1 MSSTNTS
8 HPGTILVVDDVP
20 ANVKVLMDFLTANN
34 FKVLTAKDGQAAIK
48 RAEYAKPDLILL
60 DVMMPIMDGYEAC
73 KVLKSQENTLDIPI
87 IFMTALADTTDKVK
101 GFELGASDY
110 ITKPF
115 QQEEVLA
122 RVNNH
127 LKIVMLQKQLQL
139 RNTELE
145 ALYLEQKQAR
155 QAAEAAS
162 KAKDTF
168 LANMSH
174 ELRTPLNAI
183 IGYGEIIH
191 EDAFELGFRDILT
204 DLDSIQFAAKQLL
217 DLINDVLDLAKIEA
231 EKMELQIDQVQICEF
246 IKNIVVLIQP
256 IIKKNN
262 NELIVTCSEEVGTM
276 QTDGKRVQQ
285 ILLNLLGNAAK
296 FTCDG
301 QVQLIAR
308 REGEQLF
315 FDVKDTGIGIAQEQL
330 ETIFLPFLQ
339 GDNSHT
345 RKYGGTGLGLAL
357 CQRICV
363 ILGGQIWVHSK
374 IGKGSQFTVEL
385 QAKIEELDV

>member
-1 MSSTNTS
+1 MSSTTEYV
-8 HPGTILVVDDVP
+8 GTILVVDDVP
-20 ANVKVLMDFLTANN
+20 ANVKVLMDFLTANG

-73 KVLKSQENTLDIPI
+73 KLLKSQQTTADIPI

-101 GFELGASDY
+101 GFALGASDY

-127 LKIVMLQKQLQL
+127 LKIVTLQKQLQS
-139 RNTELE
+139 RNMELE
-145 ALYLEQKQAR
+145 DLYLEQKQAR

-191 EDAFELGFRDILT
+191 EDAFELGFRDILG
-204 DLDSIQFAAKQLL
+204 DLDNIQLAAKQLL

-231 EKMELQIDQVQICEF
+231 EKMELEIKRVNICNFVRQIT
-246 IKNIVVLIQP
+246 VLIQP
-256 IIKKNN
+256 TMQKNN
-262 NELIVTCSEEVGTM
+262 NELFVVCPDDLGDV
-276 QTDGKRVQQ
+276 QTDTKRLQQ
-285 ILLNLLGNAAK
+285 ILLNLLANAAK
-296 FTCDG
+296 FTHDG
-301 QVQLIAR
+301 QVNLIVR

-315 FDVKDTGIGIAQEQL
+315 FDVKDTGIGIEQEKL
-330 ETIFLPFLQ
+330 EAIFQPFLQ

-357 CQRICV
+357 CQRICH
-363 ILGGQIWVHSK
+363 ILGGK
-374 IGKGSQFTVEL
+374 IRVSSELGKGSIFSIEL
-385 QAKIEELDV
+385 QTSIEQQTS

>member
-1 MSSTNTS
+1 MSSANTS
-8 HPGTILVVDDVP
+8 HLGTILVVDDVP
-20 ANVKVLMDFLTANN
+20 ANVKVLMDFLTANG

-60 DVMMPIMDGYEAC
+60 DVMMPVMDGYEAC
-73 KVLKSQENTLDIPI
+73 KVLKSQESTLDIPI
-87 IFMTALADTTDKVK
+87 VFMTALADTTDKVK

-127 LKIVMLQKQLQL
+127 LKIVTLQKQLQL

-145 ALYLEQKQAR
+145 SLYLEQKQAR

-191 EDAFELGFRDILT
+191 EDAFELGFRDILL
-204 DLDSIQFAAKQLL
+204 DLDNIQLAAKQLL

-231 EKMELQIDQVQICEF
+231 EKMELQIEEIEICEL
-246 IKNIVVLIQP
+246 IKNVVILIQP

-262 NELIVTCSEEVGTM
+262 NELFVACPEGLGII
-276 QTDGKRVQQ
+276 QTDRKRIQQ

-296 FTCDG
+296 FTNDG
-301 QVQLIAR
+301 HVHLIAR
-308 REGEQLF
+308 REDDKLF
-315 FDVKDTGIGIAQEQL
+315 FDVKDTGIGIEQEKI

-339 GDNSHT
+339 GDNSRT

-357 CQRICV
+357 CQRICQ
-363 ILGGQIWVHSK
+363 ILGGQILVSSE
-374 IGKGSQFTVEL
+374 IGKGSQFTIEL
-385 QAKIEELDV
+385 KVDIS

>member
-1 MSSTNTS
+1 MSSTN
-8 HPGTILVVDDVP
+8 HLGTILVVDDVP
-20 ANVKVLMDFLTANN
+20 ANVKVLMDFLTSNG

-73 KVLKSQENTLDIPI
+73 KILKSQENTADIPI
-87 IFMTALADTTDKVK
+87 VFMTALADTTDKVK

-127 LKIVMLQKQLQL
+127 LKIVTLQKQLQV

-145 ALYLEQKQAR
+145 RLYLEQKQAR

-183 IGYGEIIH
+183 IGYGEIIQ
-191 EDAFELGFRDILT
+191 EDAYDLGFRDILG
-204 DLDSIQFAAKQLL
+204 DLDSIQLAAKQLL
-217 DLINDVLDLAKIEA
+217 ALINDVLDLAKIEA
-231 EKMELQIDQVQICEF
+231 EKMELQIEQINISEF
-246 IKNIVVLIQP
+246 IKDTVTLIQP
-256 IIKKNN
+256 IVQKTH
-262 NELIVTCSEEVGTM
+262 NELTVECPDNIGTM
-276 QTDGKRVQQ
+276 NTDGKRMQQ

-296 FTCDG
+296 FTRDG
-301 QVQLIAR
+301 QIHLTAR
-308 REGEQLF
+308 REGDTLF
-315 FDVKDTGIGIAQEQL
+315 FDVKDTGIGIEQEQL
-330 ETIFLPFLQ
+330 ETIFQPFLQ
-339 GDNSHT
+339 GDNSRT

-357 CQRICV
+357 CQRICQ
-363 ILGGQIWVHSK
+363 ILGGQIWVHSEL
-374 IGKGSQFTVEL
+374 GKGSQFTVEL
-385 QAKIEELDV
+385 SADIEP

>member
-1 MSSTNTS
+1 VSSTNTS
-8 HPGTILVVDDVP
+8 HLGTILVVDDVP

-60 DVMMPIMDGYEAC
+60 DVMMPIMDGYDAC
-73 KVLKSQENTLDIPI
+73 KALKSQENTLDIPI

-191 EDAFELGFRDILT
+191 EDAFELGFRGILT
-204 DLDSIQFAAKQLL
+204 DLNSIQFAAKQLL
-217 DLINDVLDLAKIEA
+217 ALINDVLDLAKIEA

-262 NELIVTCSEEVGTM
+262 NELIVTCSEEMGTV

>member
-1 MSSTNTS
+1 VSSTN
-8 HPGTILVVDDVP
+8 HLGTILVVDDVP
-20 ANVKVLMDFLTANN
+20 ANVKVLMDFLTSNG

-73 KVLKSQENTLDIPI
+73 KILKSQENTADIPI
-87 IFMTALADTTDKVK
+87 VFMTALADTTDKVK

-127 LKIVMLQKQLQL
+127 LKIVTLQKQLQV

-145 ALYLEQKQAR
+145 RLYLEQKQAR

-183 IGYGEIIH
+183 IGYGEIIQ
-191 EDAFELGFRDILT
+191 EDAYDLGFRDILG
-204 DLDSIQFAAKQLL
+204 DLDSIQLAAKQLL
-217 DLINDVLDLAKIEA
+217 ALINDVLDLAKIEA
-231 EKMELQIDQVQICEF
+231 EKMELQIEQINISEF
-246 IKNIVVLIQP
+246 IKDTVTLIQP
-256 IIKKNN
+256 IVQKTH
-262 NELIVTCSEEVGTM
+262 NELTVECPDNIGTM
-276 QTDGKRVQQ
+276 NTDGKRMQQ

-296 FTCDG
+296 FTRDG
-301 QVQLIAR
+301 QIHLTAR
-308 REGEQLF
+308 REGDTLF
-315 FDVKDTGIGIAQEQL
+315 FDVKDTGIGIEQEQL
-330 ETIFLPFLQ
+330 ETIFQPFLQ
-339 GDNSHT
+339 GDNSRT

-357 CQRICV
+357 CQRICQ
-363 ILGGQIWVHSK
+363 ILGGQIWVHSEL
-374 IGKGSQFTVEL
+374 GKGSQFTVEL
-385 QAKIEELDV
+385 SADIEP

>member
-1 MSSTNTS
+1 VSSTNTS
-8 HPGTILVVDDVP
+8 HLGTILVVDDVP
-20 ANVKVLMDFLTANN
+20 ANVKVLMDFLTANG

-60 DVMMPIMDGYEAC
+60 DIMMPIMDGYEAC
-73 KVLKSQENTLDIPI
+73 KILKSQDNTAEIPI
-87 IFMTALADTTDKVK
+87 VFMTALADTTDKVK
-101 GFELGASDY
+101 GFDLGASDY

-127 LKIVMLQKQLQL
+127 LKIVTLQKQLQL
-139 RNTELE
+139 RNAELE
-145 ALYLEQKQAR
+145 TLYLEQKQAR

-191 EDAFELGFRDILT
+191 EDAFELGFRDILV
-204 DLDSIQFAAKQLL
+204 DLDNIQLAAKQLL

-231 EKMELQIDQVQICEF
+231 EKMELKIENIDICEF

-256 IIKKNN
+256 IMKKSR
-262 NELIVTCSEEVGTM
+262 NELTVTCPEGLGIM
-276 QTDGKRVQQ
+276 QTDGKRIQQ

-301 QVQLIAR
+301 QVHLIAR
-308 REGEQLF
+308 RENDTLF
-315 FDVKDTGIGIAQEQL
+315 FDVKDTGISIEQEQL
-330 ETIFLPFLQ
+330 ATIFQPFLQ

-357 CQRICV
+357 CQRICQ
-363 ILGGQIWVHSK
+363 ILGGQIWVLSEV
-374 IGKGSQFTVEL
+374 GKGSQFTVEL
-385 QAKIEELDV
+385 DIKHS

>member
-8 HPGTILVVDDVP
+8 HLGTILVVDDVP
-20 ANVKVLMDFLTANN
+20 ANVKVLMDFLTANG

-73 KVLKSQENTLDIPI
+73 KVLKAQDNTVDIPI

-127 LKIVMLQKQLQL
+127 LKIVTLQKQLQL
-139 RNTELE
+139 RNAELE
-145 ALYLEQKQAR
+145 SLYLEQKQAR

-183 IGYGEIIH
+183 IGYGEIIQ
-191 EDAFELGFRDILT
+191 EDAYELGFRDILL
-204 DLDSIQFAAKQLL
+204 DLDNIQLAAKQLL

-231 EKMELQIDQVQICEF
+231 EKMELQVEQIDICEF
-246 IKNIVVLIQP
+246 IKNVVVLIQP
-256 IIKKNN
+256 IIKKNH
-262 NELIVTCSEEVGTM
+262 NELIVACPEGLGTM
-276 QTDGKRVQQ
+276 QTDGKRIQQ

-296 FTCDG
+296 FTREG
-301 QVQLIAR
+301 QVHLVAR
-308 REGEQLF
+308 REGEKLF
-315 FDVKDTGIGIAQEQL
+315 FDVRDTGIGIEQEKL
-330 ETIFLPFLQ
+330 ETIFQPFLQ
-339 GDNSHT
+339 GDNSRT

-357 CQRICV
+357 CQRICQ
-363 ILGGQIWVHSK
+363 ILGGQIWVTSEL
-374 IGKGSQFTVEL
+374 GKGSLFTVEL
-385 QAKIEELDV
+385 KAEMQ